1 MKRETNMLRLAIV
14 SLGGA
19 MGAGARY
26 WVTGVVQKVAG
37 AEFPWGTAVVNLIGS
52 FLIGFVMTFGTEIS
66 SMSTETRLFLVSGI
80 LGGLTTFSAFGYET
94 VRLIQEGSLFPAIG
108 NVALNLIVGLVAVAT
123 GIFMARAY

>member
-26 WVTGVVQKVAG
+26 WVTGVVQKAAG

-66 SMSTETRLFLVSGI
+66 SMPTETRLFLVTGI
-80 LGGLTTFSAFGYET
+80 LGGLTTFSALGYET